1 MSLPAY
7 PEYRATGHHWLRVPA
22 HWDLRSLAQCGR
34 FLKGSG
40 GSKADIAEEGLP
52 CVRYGDL
59 YTTHEF
65 FIHRSRTLIAETAKA
80 LYFPI
85 QYGDLLFAA
94 SGETFEDIG
103 RSAVNL
109 MHGEAYCGGDIVILR
124 PSPGVDI
131 RFLAYAADSLSAR
144 QQKASQG
151 RGTTVKH
158 IYPEQ
163 LARIVVAVPTAD
175 EQAGI
180 VRFLECETA
189 RVDALVAEQE
199 RLIELLKEKR
209 QAVISHAVTK
219 GIRADVPMKH
229 SGVTWIGEIPAHWGV
244 VQSRRLFRVRNEP
257 ARDSDRQLTAS
268 QKYGMVFQSDFVE
281 MEGRRVVEVIHGTDS
296 LRHAEPND
304 FVISL
309 RSFQG
314 GLEWCKTAGSVTF
327 HYVVIVPVK
336 HVHEP
341 FFAYLFK
348 SATYIQALRSTA
360 NLIRDGQDLRY
371 SHFVLVDFPLVPL
384 DEQEEIAAYLDRE
397 TAQIDALVS
406 DAQRAITLLRERRVA
421 LISAAVTGQIDVR
434 AQVTGPQAAR
444 KPYSSGFARQIL
456 AAEILNRFHSHPTMG
471 RVKLQKLIHL
481 CEYVG
486 QIEEVHG
493 DYRRQAAGPFDQGLM
508 FGVVKALSG
517 QQWFSERRE
526 AKGSPY
532 VPLAKAGGHSK
543 YLARWQDRMPA
554 IEKVLQLLGTQ
565 TSERCE
571 IVSTLYAAWNDLL
584 IEGRTPSDS
593 EIIREATELWHASKA
608 GIAFERWPKALDW
621 MRKHDLIPTGFGA
634 HTRRATTAAKDD
646 A

>member
-1 MSLPAY
+1 
-7 PEYRATGHHWLRVPA
+7 
-22 HWDLRSLAQCGR
+22 
-34 FLKGSG
+34 
-40 GSKADIAEEGLP
+40 
-52 CVRYGDL
+52 L

-80 LYFPI
+80 QYFPI

-124 PSPGVDI
+124 PSPGFDI
-131 RFLAYAADSLSAR
+131 RFLAYAADSPSAR

-163 LARIVVAVPTAD
+163 LARVVVAVPSTD

-180 VRFLECETA
+180 VRFLERETA
-189 RVDALVAEQE
+189 GIDALLFEQE

-219 GIRADVPMKH
+219 GVAPDIPMKP
-229 SGVTWIGEIPAHWGV
+229 SGLPWLGAVPAEWSVGPIKHLIVSIEQGWSPQCESIPAESDDEWGV
-244 VQSRRLFRVRNEP
+244 LKVGCVNGGSFDPDDNKLLPDNLQPVPELGLARGDLLVSRANTRELVGRAAVVERDYPRRLLCDKLYRLRFDP
-257 ARDSDRQLTAS
+257 
-268 QKYGMVFQSDFVE
+268 GMVDSQFVAFYLGTRAARGQIELQATGASASMVNISQSAILELPIALPPLNEQRSILD
-281 MEGRRVVEVIHGTDS
+281 T
-296 LRHAEPND
+296 LRG
-304 FVISL
+304 
-309 RSFQG
+309 Q
-314 GLEWCKTAGSVTF
+314 LEA
-327 HYVVIVPVK
+327 
-336 HVHEP
+336 
-341 FFAYLFK
+341 
-348 SATYIQALRSTA
+348 
-360 NLIRDGQDLRY
+360 
-371 SHFVLVDFPLVPL
+371 
-384 DEQEEIAAYLDRE
+384 
-397 TAQIDALVS
+397 IDALMS
-406 DAQRAITLLRERRVA
+406 ESTTAIALLRERRTAV
-421 LISAAVTGQIDVR
+421 ISAATTGQIDVR
-434 AQVTGPQAAR
+434 PSVVEAKPAR
-444 KPYSSGFARQIL
+444 KTYSSGFARQIL
-456 AAEILNRFHSHPTMG
+456 AAEILTRFHSHPTMG

-526 AKGSPY
+526 ASRSHY

-608 GIAFERWPKALDW
+608 SIASERWSKALDW
-621 MRKHDLIPTGFGA
+621 MRKHNLIPTGFGA